1 MYNLSSAAHAVLQQ
15 LKKQNTSVP
24 TRAQILELLAA
35 YFDYKTYASFKADGS
50 INQEKLKAAIADGAL
65 AHARLLNRL
74 SELRLPASLVDLLK
88 QSFIQ
93 QFQSAKLEPKVS
105 LLRIAQHLGIAPG
118 RIRLTAKEAKASY
131 AHLLTN
137 QEADS
142 VLLRYVWQRMELD
155 ASLDDDDTGTASKYW
170 YEQRQSGAQLSTAT
184 LEWANQY
191 ERYLI
196 VQEREQN
203 LITQF
208 SNKKLAR
215 PNFTDVVQ
223 GKCEP
228 NICWYVD
235 ALYLLHLLGESMLE
249 QITDDSILDWG
260 YLASLQ
266 QPNHESLVESV
277 YGLDDDVE
285 VWAWYLFGLSQ
296 KIDIT
301 ASNYRLINSYTG
313 EEWDEYG
320 PAEPVGYHGI
330 NLPAISDSQKHE
342 AKLIADRMQSLMNLV
357 KQPAQ
362 K

>member
-24 TRAQILELLAA
+24 TRAQLLELLAA

-50 INQEKLKAAIADGAL
+50 INQEKLKTAIADGAL

-170 YEQRQSGAQLSTAT
+170 YEQRQSGAQLSAAT

-191 ERYLI
+191 EQYLI
-196 VQEREQN
+196 AQQREQDL
-203 LITQF
+203 LIQF
-208 SNKKLAR
+208 ANRQLAR
-215 PNFTDVVQ
+215 PHFLDVVR
-223 GKCEP
+223 GKREP
-228 NICWYVD
+228 NICWYTD
-235 ALYLLHLLGESMLE
+235 ALRLSYFLGESMLE

-260 YLASLQ
+260 SLVSLQ
-266 QPNHESLVESV
+266 RPSHRNLLESV
-277 YGLDDDVE
+277 YGLDNGME
-285 VWAWYLFGLSQ
+285 VWGWYMFGLSQ
-296 KIDIT
+296 NIDIT
-301 ASNYRLINSYTG
+301 ADNYRLINRYTG

-320 PAEPVGYHGI
+320 PAMPVGDDGI
-330 NLPAISDSQKHE
+330 TLPKISESEMQE
-342 AKLIADRMQSLMNLV
+342 AQLMAERMQSLMNLMR
-357 KQPAQ
+357 QPT
-362 K
+362 KK